1 MNANHILDTLEIID
15 DKYIIQAKE
24 HNAMDITSTKGT
36 QKRVRNWRRTLV
48 LAAAIIAVL
57 ALCGFESY
65 QFGLFDP
72 WFQKPSANPIETVQ
86 SAIENQIDKEYT
98 LSVQIEE
105 IKVDDEETMRVVQ
118 MYSSSELAETR
129 GWTDEYLAEHFI
141 VVWAKYAVK
150 YDHTKTFLDD
160 GNTEQYFYLTQDED
174 SGDWTIVDNTSPNI
188 SNDIHPHDVPVQ

>member
-1 MNANHILDTLEIID
+1 MNANHILDALEMID

-36 QKRVRNWRRTLV
+36 QKRVGNWRRTLV

-57 ALCGFESY
+57 TLCGFAAY
-65 QFGLFDP
+65 QLGLFEP
-72 WFQKPSANPIETVQ
+72 WFQKPSVNPIKTVQ

-105 IKVDDEETMRVVQ
+105 IKVDDEETRRVVQ
-118 MYSSSELAETR
+118 MYSSSELAEAR
-129 GWTDEYLAEHFI
+129 GWTDEYLAEHF
-141 VVWAKYAVK
+141 VAVWAKYYVE

-174 SGDWTIVDNTSPNI
+174 TGKWTIIDNTSPNV
-188 SNDIHPHDVPVQ
+188 SNDTQG